1 MARKLIGDIVF
12 AQNEELGYYPG
23 DEAAHRAALALA
35 DRFDAPTI
43 IALTNALTFT
53 REMGGQ
59 FWAVTLRERVNEQGE
74 FVPEDQPGEYRT
86 VMLRFEYESRDAR
99 LAKATVPPSQVGGIP
114 VSGFAEVPTRI
125 EVQEPPPM
133 TDEEVETHPEEIEQ
147 AAAEERQAPT
157 REPVA

>member
-1 MARKLIGDIVF
+1 MARKVIGDIVF

-59 FWAVTLRERVNEQGE
+59 FWAVTLRERVNENGE
-74 FVPEDQPGEYRT
+74 FVPEDQPGEYQT
-86 VMLRFEYESRDAR
+86 VMLRFDYESRDAR
-99 LAKATVPPSQVGGIP
+99 IAKATTPPSQVGGIP
-114 VSGFAEVPTRI
+114 VSDFSQAPTRI

-133 TDEEVETHPEEIEQ
+133 TDEPPLPKPDFRVNPK
-147 AAAEERQAPT
+147 PK
-157 REPVA
+157 